1 MFTDVGNFPYDGIGY
16 RRLPRTL
23 SSVNRQANC
32 TFPTDE
38 EDKNMLSK
46 TLITSAFAAAV
57 MVTLSPAP
65 AHAQGQPLDA
75 RTEFTFNQPVELPGV
90 TLPPGSYI
98 FRFVDGTT
106 GRKVMQVQAKD
117 ASNKTFGMFLT
128 INAERPRPS
137 DDAELRFLETPAGQ
151 PAAVKTWWYPGNT
164 IGREFIYPKS
174 QARRLAQ
181 ATNTAVLTTRAE
193 NVTNE
198 QMQTAELAMVSP
210 SGQETP
216 LTDDQLV
223 DAAANTPPV
232 GTTQQSTASA
242 QANMPEQSAVGTAGR
257 QAPAQQGTMA
267 RANLPRTSTPLAGI
281 GLLGMLSLLGGA
293 WLRFRA

>member
-1 MFTDVGNFPYDGIGY
+1 MPPRDSGVPASRLQLHT
-16 RRLPRTL
+16 RRGGHT
-23 SSVNRQANC
+23 
-32 TFPTDE
+32 
-38 EDKNMLSK
+38 ML
-46 TLITSAFAAAV
+46 TRLMTSACAAA
-57 MVTLSPAP
+57 MLLTMSATPTF
-65 AHAQGQPLDA
+65 AQGQPLDS

-90 TLPPGSYI
+90 TLPPGTYI

-117 ASNKTFGMFLT
+117 ASNKTYGMFLT

-181 ATNTAVLTTRAE
+181 ATHQTVLTTQAE

-198 QMQTAELAMVSP
+198 QMSTADLAYVSE
-210 SGQETP
+210 SGQETA
-216 LTDDQLV
+216 LTDDQIV
-223 DAAANTPPV
+223 DAAANTAPV
-232 GTTQQSTASA
+232 GTSAQQSTTSA
-242 QANMPEQSAVGTAGR
+242 QQSTTS
-257 QAPAQQGTMA
+257 AQE
-267 RANLPRTSTPLAGI
+267 S
-281 GLLGMLSLLGGA
+281 
-293 WLRFRA
+293 

>member
-1 MFTDVGNFPYDGIGY
+1 MTSACAAAMV
-16 RRLPRTL
+16 LTL
-23 SSVNRQANC
+23 SATP
-32 TFPTDE
+32 TF
-38 EDKNMLSK
+38 
-46 TLITSAFAAAV
+46 
-57 MVTLSPAP
+57 
-65 AHAQGQPLDA
+65 AQGQPLDS

-90 TLPPGSYI
+90 TLPPGTYI

-117 ASNKTFGMFLT
+117 ASNKTYGMFLT

-181 ATNTAVLTTRAE
+181 ATHQTVLTTQAE

-198 QMQTAELAMVSP
+198 QMSTANLAYVNE
-210 SGQETP
+210 SGQESA
-216 LTDDQLV
+216 LTDAQLV
-223 DAAANTPPV
+223 EAAANTPPV
-232 GTTQQSTASA
+232 GATAQQSNTS
-242 QANMPEQSAVGTAGR
+242 
-257 QAPAQQGTMA
+257 AQQGSIA
-267 RANLPRTSTPLAGI
+267 SRQ
-281 GLLGMLSLLGGA
+281 
-293 WLRFRA
+293 